1 MNQLETQFHQAM
13 IQTYEDALHDCNYRA
28 TAFLHMV
35 LEHGGVET
43 AKRLLATSQA
53 QSGLYEL
60 FTCGRLDLTVEA
72 KVVSQEFQSL
82 FTKEELAE
90 ARSGVCA
97 GEHRIWMN

>member
-1 MNQLETQFHQAM
+1 MHP
-13 IQTYEDALHDCNYRA
+13 
-28 TAFLHMV
+28 LHMV

-43 AKRLLATSQA
+43 AKRLLTGSQA

-82 FTKEELAE
+82 FTEDELAE
-90 ARSGVCA
+90 ARRRLKALNYNGPMAS
-97 GEHRIWMN
+97 